1 MGINLPNDPKMLK
14 KESKH
19 YYFIFKIIVNKDYF
33 EFLHIIGRGGFGSV
47 WKVKLKSTNDYFAA
61 KIMSKSKII
70 TKRSEDSIM
79 GERRILSK
87 IHHPFIVNMYFSFQD
102 YDNLYLIMDLL
113 SGGDLRYHLSHK
125 KPQTFNE
132 IQTKFFIS
140 NIIIALE
147 YIHSQKIIH
156 RDIKPENLVL
166 DINGYARLTDFGI
179 AIVNKKESSKE
190 SSGTAGYMAPEVML
204 LQGHSYPADFFA
216 LGVIGYEFMFGHRP
230 YSGKNRK
237 QIKEFIL
244 AYQAKIKFKHV
255 KKGWSENSRD
265 FINRLLQRRPVKRL
279 GYGGIKE
286 LKEHSWMKDINWEL
300 LKKKK
305 FKAPYIPKHGNE
317 YFDKKYCEEKTY
329 EKYKDLMNLDGYQNV
344 FINYTFI
351 NLNYISKF
359 LNTKNNN
366 PINNNNAS
374 NDNNMKQ
381 LSFSESLAMIR
392 GNSFPI
398 SKYAKDISI
407 LKKNDKKYY
416 SSRKICSSDKKT
428 RNKAKKNL
436 SASHDK
442 EKEKIYKSAKRLKR
456 VHSFFKDRK
465 HKNEKM
471 SKCFSSEN
479 ILLKENEHLNLEE
492 FHRLIIE
499 KSGIK
504 NSPIFNFN
512 NYFNISIRGFSCN
525 STKKSNNKENKAFN
539 YNHCKNIKSIIPKS
553 KSNKNI
559 KKNENINND
568 IKEIN
573 EKSILIKKENIKEKS
588 MDNKKEK
595 EKEIKDH
602 SNLSFKEKEKIINPK
617 ENNEIKSSK
626 DNKNSKEIKEIK
638 DNKEIKDYKGK
649 NIIKKINKK
658 IKLNNNHINNNKG
671 KIMKK
676 EKLKYITNDN
686 KNFNNNKSKESFFH
700 NQYSTNKNNNYNIYS
715 RNNLKVKAKE
725 KNVKSKTNNISKS
738 NRIKDKNNS
747 KDTDFKIKV
756 VHKTVYKIL
765 HNFNRKKENRIT
777 SDLTVSKNNSAN
789 KNTVHKNKL
798 LKTSKKVL
806 SLRKNDKKIL
816 AHKSNKMFNSQGFEE
831 FRKKKIKN
839 LEEKKMYKSLSTENV
854 INK

>member
-1 MGINLPNDPKMLK
+1 
-14 KESKH
+14 
-19 YYFIFKIIVNKDYF
+19 
-33 EFLHIIGRGGFGSV
+33 
-47 WKVKLKSTNDYFAA
+47 
-61 KIMSKSKII
+61 MSKSKII
-70 TKRSEDSIM
+70 TRRSEDSIM

-87 IHHPFIVNMYFSFQD
+87 IHHSFIVNMYFSFQD

-113 SGGDLRYHLSHK
+113 SGGDLRYHLTHK
-125 KPQTFNE
+125 KPQNFNE

-156 RDIKPENLVL
+156 RDVKPENLVL

-179 AIVNKKESSKE
+179 AIVNKKENSKE
-190 SSGTAGYMAPEVML
+190 SSGTAGYMAPEVIL

-237 QIKEFIL
+237 QIREFIL

-265 FINRLLQRRPVKRL
+265 FINKLLQRRPVKRL

-305 FKAPYIPKHGNE
+305 LKAPYIPKQGNE

-329 EKYKDLMNLDGYQNV
+329 EKYKNLINLDGYQNV
-344 FINYTFI
+344 FLNYTFI
-351 NLNYISKF
+351 NLNYISKY
-359 LNTKNNN
+359 LNNKNNN
-366 PINNNNAS
+366 AINNNNIS
-374 NDNNMKQ
+374 NEKNIKQ

-398 SKYAKDISI
+398 SKYVKDISI

-416 SSRKICSSDKKT
+416 SSNKIGISDKKT
-428 RNKAKKNL
+428 RNRAKKNL
-436 SASHDK
+436 SSTHDK
-442 EKEKIYKSAKRLKR
+442 EKEKIYKSGKRLKK
-456 VHSFFKDRK
+456 VHSFYKDKK
-465 HKNEKM
+465 HRNGKM

-479 ILLKENEHLNLEE
+479 ILLKENEHINLEE

-512 NYFNISIRGFSCN
+512 NYFNISIRGFSGD
-525 STKKSNNKENKAFN
+525 STKKSNNNKENKVFN
-539 YNHCKNIKSIIPKS
+539 YNHCKNNKSIITKS

-559 KKNENINND
+559 KKNEKIINE

-573 EKSILIKKENIKEKS
+573 EKSILIKKENVKEKS
-588 MDNKKEK
+588 MDNKDEKKKEIIIDNSNYSYKEK
-595 EKEIKDH
+595 E
-602 SNLSFKEKEKIINPK
+602 KEKEKIINQK
-617 ENNEIKSSK
+617 VNKVIKSNK
-626 DNKNSKEIKEIK
+626 DNQKIN
-638 DNKEIKDYKGK
+638 DYKK

-658 IKLNNNHINNNKG
+658 IKLSNNNKG

-686 KNFNNNKSKESFFH
+686 FNKNLNNNKSKESFFH
-700 NQYSTNKNNNYNIYS
+700 IQYSTNNKKYNNIFS

-725 KNVKSKTNNISKS
+725 KNVKSKTNNITKS
-738 NRIKDKNNS
+738 NCIKDKNNS
-747 KDTDFKIKV
+747 KDTDNKIKV

-765 HNFNRKKENRIT
+765 HTFNKKKENKIT
-777 SDLTVSKNNSAN
+777 SDFTVNKNNSVN
-789 KNTVHKNKL
+789 KDTVNQNKL
-798 LKTSKKVL
+798 LKSSKNVT

-816 AHKSNKMFNSQGFEE
+816 YHKSNKMFNSNGFEE

-854 INK
+854 IKERKTK

>member
-1 MGINLPNDPKMLK
+1 MHK
-14 KESKH
+14 
-19 YYFIFKIIVNKDYF
+19 
-33 EFLHIIGRGGFGSV
+33 IGRGGFGSV

-61 KIMSKSKII
+61 KVMSKSKII

-87 IHHPFIVNMYFSFQD
+87 IHHSFIVNMYFSFQD

-113 SGGDLRYHLSHK
+113 SGGDLRYHLSLK
-125 KPQTFNE
+125 KFQTFNE

-179 AIVNKKESSKE
+179 AIINKKENSKE
-190 SSGTAGYMAPEVML
+190 SSGTAGYMAPEVIL
-204 LQGHSYPADFFA
+204 LKGHSYPADFFA

-237 QIKEFIL
+237 QIKESIL

-305 FKAPYIPKHGNE
+305 FKAPYIPKQGNE
-317 YFDKKYCEEKTY
+317 YFDKKYCDEKTY
-329 EKYKDLMNLDGYQNV
+329 EKYSNLMNLDGYQNV

-351 NLNYISKF
+351 NLDYISKY
-359 LNTKNNN
+359 KNN
-366 PINNNNAS
+366 NNNNAINKNNNIS

-392 GNSFPI
+392 GNNFQI
-398 SKYAKDISI
+398 SKYVKDISI
-407 LKKNDKKYY
+407 FKKKDKKYH
-416 SSRKICSSDKKT
+416 SSNKICSSDRKT
-428 RNKAKKNL
+428 RNKAKKNF
-436 SASHDK
+436 SSTHDS

-456 VHSFFKDRK
+456 VYSFYNEKK
-465 HKNEKM
+465 HRNEKM

-479 ILLKENEHLNLEE
+479 ILLKENWHLNLEE

-512 NYFNISIRGFSCN
+512 NYFNISIKGFSSD
-525 STKKSNNKENKAFN
+525 STKKSNNNKENKIFN

-553 KSNKNI
+553 KSNKII
-559 KKNENINND
+559 KKNKNNEN
-568 IKEIN
+568 KEIN

-588 MDNKKEK
+588 INNKEEK
-595 EKEIKDH
+595 EKEIIKDN
-602 SNLSFKEKEKIINPK
+602 SNSLFKEKEKIINQK
-617 ENNEIKSSK
+617 VNK
-626 DNKNSKEIKEIK
+626 DNKEIKDDK

-658 IKLNNNHINNNKG
+658 IKLNNNHIHNNKG
-671 KIMKK
+671 KIIKK
-676 EKLKYITNDN
+676 EKMKYITNDN
-686 KNFNNNKSKESFFH
+686 KNLNNNKSKESFFQ
-700 NQYSTNKNNNYNIYS
+700 NQYSSNKNNNNIFS
-715 RNNLKVKAKE
+715 RNNLKIKAKE
-725 KNVKSKTNNISKS
+725 KNSKSKTNNISKS
-738 NRIKDKNNS
+738 NRIKDNKIS
-747 KDTDFKIKV
+747 KDTYYKIKV

-765 HNFNRKKENRIT
+765 HNINRKKENKIT
-777 SDLTVSKNNSAN
+777 SDLTVSKSNSVN

-798 LKTSKKVL
+798 LKDTKNVF
-806 SLRKNDKKIL
+806 SLRKNGKKIL
-816 AHKSNKMFNSQGFEE
+816 TYKSNKMFNSQGFEE

-839 LEEKKMYKSLSTENV
+839 MEEKKMYKSLSTENV
-854 INK
+854 IKERKTK

>member
-1 MGINLPNDPKMLK
+1 MHK
-14 KESKH
+14 
-19 YYFIFKIIVNKDYF
+19 
-33 EFLHIIGRGGFGSV
+33 IGRGGFGSV

-61 KIMSKSKII
+61 KVMSKSKII
-70 TKRSEDSIM
+70 TRRSEDSIM

-87 IHHPFIVNMYFSFQD
+87 IHHSFIVNMYFSFQD

-132 IQTKFFIS
+132 IQTKFFIA

-179 AIVNKKESSKE
+179 AIVNKKENSKE
-190 SSGTAGYMAPEVML
+190 SSGTAGYMAPEVIL

-237 QIKEFIL
+237 QIRDFIL

-265 FINRLLQRRPVKRL
+265 FINKLLQRRPVKRL

-305 FKAPYIPKHGNE
+305 LKAPYIPKQGNE

-329 EKYKDLMNLDGYQNV
+329 EKYKNLINLDSYQNV
-344 FINYTFI
+344 FLNYTFI
-351 NLNYISKF
+351 NLNYISKY
-359 LNTKNNN
+359 LNNN
-366 PINNNNAS
+366 NNNTINNNKIS
-374 NDNNMKQ
+374 NENNMRQ
-381 LSFSESLAMIR
+381 LSFSESLAKIR
-392 GNSFPI
+392 GNSFPL
-398 SKYAKDISI
+398 SKYLKDISI
-407 LKKNDKKYY
+407 LKRNDKKYY
-416 SSRKICSSDKKT
+416 SSNKKT
-428 RNKAKKNL
+428 RNKAKENI
-436 SASHDK
+436 SSTHDK
-442 EKEKIYKSAKRLKR
+442 ENEKIYKSAKRLKR
-456 VHSFFKDRK
+456 VHSFFKDKK
-465 HKNEKM
+465 HRNEKI

-479 ILLKENEHLNLEE
+479 IRIKENEHINLEE

-512 NYFNISIRGFSCN
+512 NYFNISIRGGFSGN
-525 STKKSNNKENKAFN
+525 STKKSNKNKENKAIN
-539 YNHCKNIKSIIPKS
+539 YNHCKNNKSIKTKS
-553 KSNKNI
+553 KSNNNI
-559 KKNENINND
+559 KKNKNIINE

-588 MDNKKEK
+588 MDNKDEKEKEIIIDNSKLSFMEKEK
-595 EKEIKDH
+595 EKEKSINQKANKVIK
-602 SNLSFKEKEKIINPK
+602 IN
-617 ENNEIKSSK
+617 K
-626 DNKNSKEIKEIK
+626 DNQKN
-638 DNKEIKDYKGK
+638 KDYKGK
-649 NIIKKINKK
+649 IIIKKINKK
-658 IKLNNNHINNNKG
+658 IKLSNNNKG
-671 KIMKK
+671 RIMRK
-676 EKLKYITNDN
+676 EKLKYITNDNFN

-700 NQYSTNKNNNYNIYS
+700 NQYSTNIKKYNNIFS

-738 NRIKDKNNS
+738 NRIEDKNIS
-747 KDTDFKIKV
+747 KGTDDKIKV

-765 HNFNRKKENRIT
+765 HIFIKKKENKIT
-777 SDLTVSKNNSAN
+777 SDLTVSKNNSVN

-798 LKTSKKVL
+798 LKSSKNVT
-806 SLRKNDKKIL
+806 SLRKNNDKKIL
-816 AHKSNKMFNSQGFEE
+816 THKSNKMFNSNGFEE

-854 INK
+854 IKERKTK